1 MIIFYKWKYI
11 LHMFFNDKHL
21 ILKLLAC
28 KNSHL
33 SSLLAT
39 RVVYQKRGEMAISQV
54 IKFLTELESENDAA
68 RSGEKNEVT
77 QRKPRKVAL
86 RTMSIRS

>member
-1 MIIFYKWKYI
+1 
-11 LHMFFNDKHL
+11 
-21 ILKLLAC
+21 
-28 KNSHL
+28 
-33 SSLLAT
+33 
-39 RVVYQKRGEMAISQV
+39 MAISQV
-54 IKFLTELESENDAA
+54 IKFLTELESEHDAA

>member
-1 MIIFYKWKYI
+1 
-11 LHMFFNDKHL
+11 MFFNNKLL
-21 ILKLLAC
+21 ILKFLAC
-28 KNSHL
+28 KNSLL
-33 SSLLAT
+33 SSPLGLFC
-39 RVVYQKRGEMAISQV
+39 QKPGEMAISQV

-86 RTMSIRS
+86 RTMSIRSWIKP

>member
-1 MIIFYKWKYI
+1 
-11 LHMFFNDKHL
+11 
-21 ILKLLAC
+21 
-28 KNSHL
+28 
-33 SSLLAT
+33 
-39 RVVYQKRGEMAISQV
+39 MAISQV

-77 QRKPRKVAL
+77 QRKPPKVAL